1 MWHCSCP
8 GAGCRHMRTLGL
20 PGRPSRG
27 YHNHHNSPG
36 RHCHLKN
43 KHRLNNRY
51 LQIFFSTGRTAVY
64 VFIPLWLLAMSLLET
79 ENIKFFFTAHSEPI
93 SCSSG
98 MPVEDGGIIFNHMSS
113 KLWETL
119 EKRAIWHS
127 FPFTD
132 IIRCVGNG
140 TYEGGGMEKNTVLWE
155 NCHLL
160 SWGMG
165 TIIRF
170 HLESGRKALPE
181 PMR

>member
-1 MWHCSCP
+1 MWHCSYP
-8 GAGCRHMRTLGL
+8 GAGCRHTRTPGL
-20 PGRPSRG
+20 PGRPNRG
-27 YHNHHNSPG
+27 YRNHHNSPG

-43 KHRLNNRY
+43 KHRPKQ
-51 LQIFFSTGRTAVY
+51 QISTNLLSDCRTAVY
-64 VFIPLWLLAMSLLET
+64 VFIPLWLLATSLLEAQ
-79 ENIKFFFTAHSEPI
+79 NIKFFFIAHSEPI

-98 MPVEDGGIIFNHMSS
+98 MPVIHEGIIFNHTSS

-127 FPFTD
+127 FSFTD
-132 IIRCVGNG
+132 IIRCVGND
-140 TYEGGGMEKNTVLWE
+140 TYDGGGEEKNTVLWE
-155 NCHLL
+155 KCHLL

-170 HLESGRKALPE
+170 HLESGWKALPE